1 MANGKSGAG
10 KKVLIIIGF
19 IIMIACFFVQPFPG
33 LEPVGMRFL
42 GIFIWWI
49 ILMVT
54 EPIPTYLACMAGLVV
69 SIAAGC
75 TTFEEAFSSFA
86 SSTSILLIGAF
97 GLATALT
104 NSGLLNRVALLVM
117 KLFPGTYKGQV
128 LAVSI
133 ASFVISPTIPS
144 TTAKSAV
151 LIPVVNSICDEMG
164 YEPHSKGAVG
174 LISVCNTV
182 TNCCG
187 PMFMTGGIVA
197 AVMLSLYTGSINWG
211 SYLIFALVWGLIV
224 FVGTVF
230 FHLFY
235 YNPDKGVAKDQ
246 VKVLGKEVIEQRLK
260 DLGKMNRNEIVAL
273 VVLLASI
280 ALWITESAHGIPTA
294 VVAIGAWVVLCAFNL
309 FSVADFNSGKMMWT
323 VWALV
328 AAVLGFVDL
337 MTSTGLSAWV
347 GDLVAP
353 VVSIFASSPALVVIA
368 CAVLSALLMM
378 ALVNYLIFAA
388 LALALLSAVPM
399 DPLCILFPICM
410 SGMIFILPPQNVCVL
425 AVEGLAGGRVS
436 FGDLRPAAVQYIVT
450 CIIGCA
456 ASIPWWS
463 MLGYIY

>member
-1 MANGKSGAG
+1 MANGKSGSA
-10 KKVLIIIGF
+10 KMVLVILAS
-19 IIMIACFFVQPFPG
+19 IIMIAFFFIDPFPG

-49 ILMVT
+49 VLMVT
-54 EPIPTYLACMAGLVV
+54 EPIPTYLSCLAGLVV
-69 SIAAGC
+69 AIAAGC
-75 TTFEEAFSSFA
+75 ATFDEAFASFA
-86 SSTSILLIGAF
+86 SSTAILLIGAF
-97 GLATALT
+97 GLATSLT
-104 NSGLLNRVALLVM
+104 NSGLLNRLALLVM

-133 ASFVISPTIPS
+133 ASLVIAPTIPS

-151 LIPVVNSICDEMG
+151 LVPVVNSICDELG

-187 PMFMTGGIVA
+187 PMFMTGGIIA

-211 SYLIFALVWGLIV
+211 SYFLFALVWGVIV
-224 FVGTVF
+224 FVGTVL

-235 YNPDKGVAKDQ
+235 YNPDKGVPKDQ
-246 VKVLGKEVIEQRLK
+246 IKVLGKDVIQQRLNA
-260 DLGKMNRNEIVAL
+260 LGKMSRNEIVAL
-273 VVLLASI
+273 LVLLVSI
-280 ALWITESAHGIPTA
+280 ALWITESMHGIPTA
-294 VVAIGAWVVLCAFNL
+294 VVAVGAWVVLCAFNL
-309 FSVADFNSGKMMWT
+309 FSTADFNSGKMMWT

-337 MTSTGLSAWV
+337 MSSTGLSTWI

-353 VVSIFASSPALVVIA
+353 AIEVVAGSPALVVIG

-388 LALALLSAVPM
+388 LALALLAAVPM

-410 SGMIFILPPQNVCVL
+410 CGMIFILPPQNVCVL
-425 AVEGLAGGRVS
+425 AVEGLAGGRIS
-436 FGDLRPAAVQYIVT
+436 FKDLRPAAVAYIVT

-463 MLGYIY
+463 ILGYIY